1 MPKYP
6 LEPVLAIK
14 RDRVDR
20 AEKVVKEKRR
30 LLEIEQEKLRE
41 IEAARDKVKNHYMQK
56 IQQLRELLDEGTTSD
71 AVLQRKAYIKVVA
84 VQLAEEEEKV
94 NKQKENVLAAS
105 KELEK
110 AEVNL
115 AKRRKEE
122 EKTRLHKEEWMKE
135 ALKEEAREIEKEQ
148 DEMGQLL
155 YQLRKKNNVNRGNLV
170 HGIK

>member
-20 AEKVVKEKRR
+20 AEKIVKEKRK

-94 NKQKENVLAAS
+94 NKQKENVLAAA

-155 YQLRKKNNVNRGNLV
+155 YQLRQKKQRESGESSSWN
-170 HGIK
+170 

>member
-1 MPKYP
+1 VAKYP
-6 LEPVLAIK
+6 LEPVLIVK
-14 RDRVDR
+14 KDRVDR
-20 AEKVVKEKRR
+20 AEKIVKEKRR

-41 IEAARDKVKNHYMQK
+41 KEAERDKVKNHYMQK

-71 AVLQRKAYIKVVA
+71 AILQIKSYIKIVA

-94 NKQKENVLAAS
+94 NKQKDAVLVAA

-115 AKRRKEE
+115 MKRRKEE
-122 EKTRLHKEEWMKE
+122 EKTRLHKEEWLKE
-135 ALKEEAREIEKEQ
+135 ALKEEARAEEKEQ

-155 YQLRKKNNVNRGNLV
+155 HQLRQKKQRETG
-170 HGIK
+170 GS

>member
-14 RDRVDR
+14 KDRVDR

-41 IEAARDKVKNHYMQK
+41 LEVARDKVKNHYMQK

-71 AVLQRKAYIKVVA
+71 AILQRKAYIKVVA
-84 VQLAEEEEKV
+84 IQLAEEEDKV
-94 NKQKENVLAAS
+94 NKQKENVLAAA

-155 YQLRKKNNVNRGNLV
+155 HQLRKTKQRESGDSWN
-170 HGIK
+170 

>member
-1 MPKYP
+1 MAKYP

-14 RDRVDR
+14 KDRVDR

-30 LLEIEQEKLRE
+30 LLELEQEKLRE
-41 IEAARDKVKNHYMQK
+41 KEAARDKVKNHYMSK

-71 AVLQRKAYIKVVA
+71 TVLQMKSYLKVVA
-84 VQLAEEEEKV
+84 LQLTEEEEKV
-94 NKQKENVLAAS
+94 RKQAENVLAAS
-105 KELEK
+105 REVEK
-110 AEVNL
+110 AEIEL

-135 ALKEEAREIEKEQ
+135 ALKEEARAEEKEQ

-155 YQLRKKNNVNRGNLV
+155 HQLRKQKQRESGES
-170 HGIK
+170 

>member
-20 AEKVVKEKRR
+20 AEKIVKEQRK

-94 NKQKENVLAAS
+94 NKQKENVLAAA

-155 YQLRKKNNVNRGNLV
+155 YQLRKKKQRESGESSSWN
-170 HGIK
+170 

>member
-1 MPKYP
+1 MAKYP

-14 RDRVDR
+14 KDRVDR

-30 LLEIEQEKLRE
+30 LLELEQEKLRE
-41 IEAARDKVKNHYMQK
+41 KETARDKVKNHYMSK

-71 AVLQRKAYIKVVA
+71 TVLQMKSYLKVVA
-84 VQLAEEEEKV
+84 LQLTEEEEKV
-94 NKQKENVLAAS
+94 RKQAESVLAAS
-105 KELEK
+105 REVEK
-110 AEVNL
+110 AEIEL

-135 ALKEEAREIEKEQ
+135 ALKEEARAEEKEQ

-155 YQLRKKNNVNRGNLV
+155 HQLRKQKQRESGES
-170 HGIK
+170 

>member
-20 AEKVVKEKRR
+20 AEKIVKEQRK

-94 NKQKENVLAAS
+94 NKQKENVLAAA

-155 YQLRKKNNVNRGNLV
+155 YQLRKK
-170 HGIK
+170 KTT

>member
-6 LEPVLAIK
+6 LEPVLSIK
-14 RDRVDR
+14 KDRVDR

-41 IEAARDKVKNHYMQK
+41 LEAARDKEKNHYMQK

-71 AVLQRKAYIKVVA
+71 AILQRKAYIKVVA
-84 VQLAEEEEKV
+84 IQLAEEEDKV
-94 NKQKENVLAAS
+94 NKQKENVLAAA

-110 AEVNL
+110 AEVEL

-135 ALKEEAREIEKEQ
+135 ALKEEEREIEKEQ

-155 YQLRKKNNVNRGNLV
+155 HQLRKTKQRESGES

>member
-14 RDRVDR
+14 KDRVDR

-41 IEAARDKVKNHYMQK
+41 READRDKVKNHYMQK

-71 AVLQRKAYIKVVA
+71 PVLQMKSYIKVVA
-84 VQLAEEEEKV
+84 VQLSEEEEKV
-94 NKQKENVLAAS
+94 SKQKESVLAAA
-105 KELEK
+105 KELEA
-110 AEVNL
+110 AEASL

-135 ALKEEAREIEKEQ
+135 ALKEEARAFENEQ

-155 YQLRKKNNVNRGNLV
+155 HQLRKQKQRESGES
-170 HGIK
+170 

>member
-1 MPKYP
+1 MAKYP
-6 LEPVLAIK
+6 LEPVLLIK
-14 RDRVDR
+14 KDRVDR

-41 IEAARDKVKNHYMQK
+41 KEAERDKVKNHYMQK

-71 AVLQRKAYIKVVA
+71 AILQIKSYIKVVA
-84 VQLAEEEEKV
+84 IQLAEEEEKV
-94 NKQKENVLAAS
+94 NKQKDVVLAAA

-135 ALKEEAREIEKEQ
+135 ALKEEARTEEKEQ

-155 YQLRKKNNVNRGNLV
+155 HLLRQKKQRELGES
-170 HGIK
+170 

>member
-20 AEKVVKEKRR
+20 AEKIVKEQRK

-94 NKQKENVLAAS
+94 NKQKENVLAAA

-155 YQLRKKNNVNRGNLV
+155 YQLRKKKQRESGESSLWN
-170 HGIK
+170 

>member
-1 MPKYP
+1 MAKYP

-14 RDRVDR
+14 KDRVDR

-41 IEAARDKVKNHYMQK
+41 KEAERDKVKNHYMQK
-56 IQQLRELLDEGTTSD
+56 IQQLRDLLDEGTTSD
-71 AVLQRKAYIKVVA
+71 AVLQIKSYIKVVA
-84 VQLAEEEEKV
+84 VQLSEEEEKV
-94 NKQKENVLAAS
+94 NKQKEVVLAAS

-135 ALKEEAREIEKEQ
+135 ALKEEARAEEKEQ

-155 YQLRKKNNVNRGNLV
+155 FQLRQKKKRESG
-170 HGIK
+170 GS

>member
-6 LEPVLAIK
+6 LEPVLTIK
-14 RDRVDR
+14 KDRVDR

-94 NKQKENVLAAS
+94 NKQKESVLAAS

-135 ALKEEAREIEKEQ
+135 ALKEEAREVEKEQ

-155 YQLRKKNNVNRGNLV
+155 HQLRKNKQRESGESSSWN
-170 HGIK
+170 